1 VLANVFAV
9 GAVVAIG
16 VVPLLAQGAQPSHD
30 LTKVNSVSGQMVRVR
45 DRGGHDTTGRVLIA
59 TATELVLQLSDA
71 QRTIAVND
79 IERVATKGD
88 PAWDGAVA
96 AVAIGGV
103 IASLPFEG
111 PSCAGRCFSQTPAG
125 KVLGVLIMGGLGA
138 WWDAKHSHS
147 EVIYESP

>member
-1 VLANVFAV
+1 MIANVFAV
-9 GAVVAIG
+9 GAVFAIG
-16 VVPLLAQGAQPSHD
+16 AVPLLAQRAQASHD
-30 LTKVNSVSGQMVRVR
+30 LTRVNSVSGQVVRVR
-45 DRGGHDTTGRVLIA
+45 DKGGHDTTGRVLTA
-59 TATELVLQLSDA
+59 TTTELVLQLSKA
-71 QRTIAVND
+71 QRRIPVND

-88 PAWDGAVA
+88 PVWDGAVA

-125 KVLGVLIMGGLGA
+125 KILGVLILGSLGA